1 MFVGFLSGLITDIFF
16 GIGNMIG
23 FYALIYTMIGFFNG
37 LFRKRYY
44 DEDIKLPLI
53 LITGSELLYGVL
65 IYATMFMMRN
75 RFDFIYYLKHIIMPE
90 LMYTLLITLVLY
102 QIILHINR
110 RLTEKEKRSA
120 SKFV

>member
-1 MFVGFLSGLITDIFF
+1 
-16 GIGNMIG
+16 MIG
-23 FYALIYTMIGFFNG
+23 FYALIYTMIGYFNG

-53 LITGSELLYGVL
+53 LITGSELLYGV

-75 RFDFIYYLKHIIMPE
+75 RFDFIYYLKRIIMPE